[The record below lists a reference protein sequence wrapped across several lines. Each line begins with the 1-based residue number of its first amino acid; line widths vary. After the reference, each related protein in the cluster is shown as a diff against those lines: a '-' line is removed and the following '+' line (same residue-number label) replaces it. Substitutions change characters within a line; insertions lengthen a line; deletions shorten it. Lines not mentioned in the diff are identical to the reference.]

1 MEPSRAANGI
11 ELLSGGDRMWKKGET
26 EGIRAVPTWAI
37 YAEAMNKF
45 SKSGSTFMEHV
56 HLLTEA
62 DSDLGPSIFSIHR

>member
-1 MEPSRAANGI
+1 MGVI
-11 ELLSGGDRMWKKGET
+11 DLYWKKGET
-26 EGIRAVPTWAI
+26 EGIRAIPTWAI

-62 DSDLGPSIFSIHR
+62 DSDLGPEQSLNSPIGR